1 MVKPILFLTTN
12 LSNCVSR
19 RTQYFFDFGTVAKMH
34 RKPDLFIKKHLDNQ
48 VASYH
53 ENKYG
58 ESVLFYPGQIENQKV
73 FKFRIRQGI
82 VDIIIEHFMQ
92 MEQNLNRDQN
102 ATSSQ
107 ILIMCTHHYALQ
119 QLLQLFQRRSLA
131 ASSSSN
137 EKPKYCWTAA
147 MEVEISRKEL
157 EAYMRV
163 RESAGA
169 SAHRLGGLPF
179 KNDLLDLIN
188 VRSFNVVDSEINPR
202 I

>member
-1 MVKPILFLTTN
+1 MTSPYLRCMQTSTYMGQGLFRQAMSEDYTRDEMVDMVLKGEMVKPILFLTTN

-92 MEQNLNRDQN
+92 ME
-102 ATSSQ
+102 
-107 ILIMCTHHYALQ
+107 
-119 QLLQLFQRRSLA
+119 
-131 ASSSSN
+131 
-137 EKPKYCWTAA
+137 
-147 MEVEISRKEL
+147 
-157 EAYMRV
+157 
-163 RESAGA
+163 
-169 SAHRLGGLPF
+169 
-179 KNDLLDLIN
+179 
-188 VRSFNVVDSEINPR
+188 
-202 I
+202 